1 MQFCGYP
8 EGMQSNLSSL
18 QLGVLAT
25 TLKSKRREDIS
36 DLIAKLRAG
45 YDSEDRDAFQLVV
58 KAATGYGVTP
68 TELADEFAVSTATIS
83 RWSRGS
89 VVPSV
94 FVRRHALERL
104 EKLLRSQVK

>member
-1 MQFCGYP
+1 M
-8 EGMQSNLSSL
+8 ESSMPSA
-18 QLGVLAT
+18 QPGALAT
-25 TLKSKRREDIS
+25 TLKRKRRDDIS

-45 YDSEDRDAFQLVV
+45 YSPEDRDAFQHVV
-58 KAATGYGVTP
+58 RAATEYGVTP